1 MVSPDDA
8 LERSPMIVTRPAG
21 QVKQPTAAPL
31 CNPWPGSFDSIKDLL
46 LIGDTLAP
54 HIAWPLKKISA

>member
-1 MVSPDDA
+1 
-8 LERSPMIVTRPAG
+8 MIVTRPAG